1 MYNDKKWLGIQWDH
15 CDTGLELYEGVQ
27 TYIEYYHQK
36 KHQGTG
42 MKPNDAYYKSLNQ
55 NAA

>member
-1 MYNDKKWLGIQWDH
+1 MGFVRFLH
-15 CDTGLELYEGVQ
+15 HTGLELYEGVR
-27 TYIEYYHQK
+27 TYIEYDQQK

-42 MKPNDAYYKSLNQ
+42 MKPNDTYYKSLNQ

>member
-1 MYNDKKWLGIQWDH
+1 MDKTYRTKAE
-15 CDTGLELYEGVQ
+15 TKKKYEGVQ

-36 KHQGTG
+36 KHQGIG
-42 MKPNDAYYKSLNQ
+42 MKPNDAHYKTLKQ